1 MPNNISKIST
11 KDFLV
16 TLESF
21 ELEYDS
27 KTDML
32 VTKPIPQDLEK
43 YYDPNNYISHSDS
56 GNGLLEKI
64 YQTVKKYTL
73 NNKVKLINE
82 YTIEEKKL
90 LDIGCGTGEF
100 LISAK
105 NKNWETVGVE
115 LNDIA
120 RKKAIDKKLEIFKS
134 LDDLNDQKFDV
145 ITLWHVLEH
154 LPNLDKQI
162 NKIASL
168 LNKNG
173 TLIIAVP
180 NYKSYDAQYY
190 KEYWAAYDT
199 PRHLWH
205 FSQNAIK
212 SIFKN
217 KKIEVVKTLPMYFD
231 SYYVSLLSEKYKSG
245 SSNFLKAFYRGFI
258 SNMKAKTSTEY
269 SSLIYVLKKE

>member
-73 NNKVKLINE
+73 NKKVKLINE
-82 YTIEEKKL
+82 YTTEEKKL

-105 NKNWETVGVE
+105 NKNWETIGVE
-115 LNDIA
+115 LNDSA
-120 RKKAIDKKLEIFKS
+120 RKKALDKKLEIYKS
-134 LDDLNDQKFDV
+134 LDDLNNQKFDV

-154 LPNLDKQI
+154 LPDLDNQI

-180 NYKSYDAQYY
+180 NYKSHDAQYY
-190 KEYWAAYDT
+190 KEFWAAYDT

-217 KKIEVVKTLPMYFD
+217 KKIKVVKTLPMYFD

-245 SSNFLKAFYRGFI
+245 SSNYLKAFYRGFI

>member
-1 MPNNISKIST
+1 MPNPISKIST

-16 TLESF
+16 TQESF
-21 ELEYDS
+21 ELEYDP
-27 KTDML
+27 KYDML
-32 VTKPIPQDLEK
+32 VTKPIPEDLEK

-73 NNKVKLINE
+73 NKKVKLINE
-82 YTIEEKKL
+82 YTIDDKKL

-100 LISAK
+100 LISGK
-105 NKNWETVGVE
+105 NKNWKTVGVE
-115 LNDIA
+115 LNDSA
-120 RKKAIDKKLEIFKS
+120 RKKAVDKELEVYKS
-134 LDDLNDQKFDV
+134 LEDLNDRKFNV

-154 LPNLDKQI
+154 LPDLDKQI
-162 NKIASL
+162 NKITSL
-168 LNKNG
+168 LEKNG

-190 KEYWAAYDT
+190 KEFWAAYDT

-212 SIFKN
+212 NIFTN

-245 SSNFLKAFYRGFI
+245 SSNYLKAFYRGFI

>member
-1 MPNNISKIST
+1 MPNNILKIST
-11 KDFLV
+11 KDYLV
-16 TLESF
+16 TQESF
-21 ELEYDS
+21 QLEYDS
-27 KTDML
+27 KSDML
-32 VTKPIPQDLEK
+32 VTKPVPEDLEK

-56 GNGLLEKI
+56 AKGLLEKI

-73 NNKVKLINE
+73 NKKVKLINK

-100 LISAK
+100 LINAK
-105 NKNWETVGVE
+105 NKNWKTVGVE
-115 LNDIA
+115 LNENA
-120 RKKAIDKKLEIFKS
+120 RKKATDKNLEIYKS
-134 LDDLNDQKFDV
+134 LDAINNQKFDV

-154 LPNLDKQI
+154 LPDLDKQI
-162 NKIASL
+162 NKITSL

-190 KEYWAAYDT
+190 KEFWAAYDT

-212 SIFKN
+212 NIFKN
-217 KKIEVVKTLPMYFD
+217 KKIEVVETLPMYFD
-231 SYYVSLLSEKYKSG
+231 SYYVSLLSEKYKTG
-245 SSNFLKAFYRGFI
+245 SSNYFKAFYRGLI
-258 SNMKAKTSTEY
+258 SNMKAKTSSEY

>member
-1 MPNNISKIST
+1 MANKISKLTT
-11 KDFLV
+11 KDYLV
-16 TLESF
+16 TQEIF

-27 KTDML
+27 NSNML
-32 VTKPIPQDLEK
+32 VTKPVPENLEK
-43 YYDPNNYISHSDS
+43 YYDPNNYISHSDK
-56 GNGLLEKI
+56 GNGLLENI

-73 NNKVKLINE
+73 NKKVQLINK
-82 YTIEEKKL
+82 YSSTQKNL

-100 LISAK
+100 LITAK
-105 NKNWETVGVE
+105 NKNWKTVGVE
-115 LNDIA
+115 LNDNA
-120 RKKAIDKKLEIFKS
+120 RKKATDKNLEIYKS
-134 LDDLNDQKFDV
+134 LDTINNQKFDA

-154 LPNLDKQI
+154 LPDLDKQI
-162 NKIASL
+162 NKITSL

-190 KEYWAAYDT
+190 KEFWAAYDT

-217 KKIEVVKTLPMYFD
+217 KKIVLVKTLPMYFD

-245 SSNFLKAFYRGFI
+245 SSNYLKAFYRGFI
-258 SNMKAKTSTEY
+258 SNMKAKSSGEY

>member
-1 MPNNISKIST
+1 MPDNILKNST
-11 KDFLV
+11 KDYLV
-16 TLESF
+16 TQESF
-21 ELEYDS
+21 QLEYDS
-27 KTDML
+27 KSDML
-32 VTKPIPQDLEK
+32 ITKPVPEDLEK

-56 GNGLLEKI
+56 AKGLLEKI

-73 NNKVKLINE
+73 NKKVKLINK

-100 LISAK
+100 LINAK
-105 NKNWETVGVE
+105 NKNWKTVGVE
-115 LNDIA
+115 LNENA
-120 RKKAIDKKLEIFKS
+120 RKKATDKNLEIYKS
-134 LDDLNDQKFDV
+134 LDAINNQKFDV

-154 LPNLDKQI
+154 LPDLDKQI
-162 NKIASL
+162 NKITSL

-190 KEYWAAYDT
+190 KEFWAAYDT

-212 SIFKN
+212 NIFKN
-217 KKIEVVKTLPMYFD
+217 KKIEVVETLPMYFD
-231 SYYVSLLSEKYKSG
+231 SYYVSLLSEKYKTG
-245 SSNFLKAFYRGFI
+245 SSNYFKAFYRGLI
-258 SNMKAKTSTEY
+258 SNMKAKTSSEY

>member
-1 MPNNISKIST
+1 MPDNILKNST
-11 KDFLV
+11 KDYLV
-16 TLESF
+16 TQESF
-21 ELEYDS
+21 QLEYDS
-27 KTDML
+27 KSDML
-32 VTKPIPQDLEK
+32 ITKPVPEDLEK

-56 GNGLLEKI
+56 AKGLLEKI

-73 NNKVKLINE
+73 NKKVKLINK

-100 LISAK
+100 LINAK
-105 NKNWETVGVE
+105 NKNWKTVGVE
-115 LNDIA
+115 LNENA
-120 RKKAIDKKLEIFKS
+120 RKKATDKNLEIYKS
-134 LDDLNDQKFDV
+134 LDAINNQKFDV

-154 LPNLDKQI
+154 LPDLDKQI
-162 NKIASL
+162 NEITSL

-190 KEYWAAYDT
+190 KEFWAAYDT

-212 SIFKN
+212 NIFKN
-217 KKIEVVKTLPMYFD
+217 KKIEVVETLPMYFD
-231 SYYVSLLSEKYKSG
+231 SYYVSLLSEKYKTG
-245 SSNFLKAFYRGFI
+245 SSNYFKAFYRGLI
-258 SNMKAKTSTEY
+258 SNMKAKTSSEY

>member
-82 YTIEEKKL
+82 YTIDEKKL

-115 LNDIA
+115 LNDSA
-120 RKKAIDKKLEIFKS
+120 RKKAIDKKLEIYKS
-134 LDDLNDQKFDV
+134 LDDLNNQKFDV

-154 LPNLDKQI
+154 LPDLDKQI

-190 KEYWAAYDT
+190 KEFWAAYDT

-205 FSQNAIK
+205 FSQNAIR

-245 SSNFLKAFYRGFI
+245 SSNYLKALYRGFI
-258 SNMKAKTSTEY
+258 SNMKAKKSTEY

>member
-1 MPNNISKIST
+1 MSNNISKIST
-11 KDFLV
+11 KDYLV
-16 TLESF
+16 TQESF
-21 ELEYDS
+21 QLQYDS
-27 KTDML
+27 KLDML
-32 VTKPIPQDLEK
+32 ITKPEPEDLEK

-64 YQTVKKYTL
+64 YQTVKRYTL
-73 NNKVKLINE
+73 NKKVKLINK

-100 LISAK
+100 LFNAK
-105 NKNWETVGVE
+105 NKNWKTVGVE
-115 LNDIA
+115 LNENA
-120 RKKAIDKKLEIFKS
+120 RKKATDKNLEIYKS
-134 LDDLNDQKFDV
+134 LDAINNQKFDV

-154 LPNLDKQI
+154 LPDLDKQI
-162 NKIASL
+162 IKIKSL

-190 KEYWAAYDT
+190 KEFWAAYDT

-212 SIFKN
+212 NIFKN
-217 KKIEVVKTLPMYFD
+217 KKIEVVETLPMYFD
-231 SYYVSLLSEKYKSG
+231 SYYVSLLSEKYKTG
-245 SSNFLKAFYRGFI
+245 SSNYFKAFYRGLI
-258 SNMKAKTSTEY
+258 SNIKAKTSSEY